1 MRAPKNRVCYRYW
14 SSIGD
19 DDPRTWT
26 LLHFTRVDFTLPVFV
41 EVYAWSARFCAR
53 RAASLVTSE
62 KFTQRELSLHQES
75 ASTTL
80 KAVIQQRLD
89 DGWCFFFSAWHTSV
103 HASLVVVF
111 LLISMRHNYRIIVN
125 TWSLYV
131 IRYKRKKKRHDWWQN
146 KVPAFKKWY

>member
-1 MRAPKNRVCYRYW
+1 MRAPKNKVFYRYW

-62 KFTQRELSLHQES
+62 KFIERKKLSLHWES
-75 ASTTL
+75 ANMTL
-80 KAVIQQRLD
+80 KAMIQQRLD

-131 IRYKRKKKRHDWWQN
+131 IYATNEKKETRLGQQN
-146 KVPAFKKWY
+146 KISMFKK